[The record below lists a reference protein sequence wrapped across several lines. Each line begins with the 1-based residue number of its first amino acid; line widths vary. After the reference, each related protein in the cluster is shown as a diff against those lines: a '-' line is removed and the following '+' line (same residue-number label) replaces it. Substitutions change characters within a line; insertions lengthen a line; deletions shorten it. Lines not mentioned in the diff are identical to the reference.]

1 MRTTL
6 FVALLLAGASLA
18 ACSDYDKDD
27 YNEANASYNAEGTE
41 YNGTAGGGYNTTA
54 ASSNWPEGT
63 RIVEENH
70 VYYRV
75 EPSGTRVRLEPGDST
90 ILVENGVRYRVD
102 PGGTRVRINDEG
114 AAISVGPGGVEAN
127 VPVGGNTTVTVN
139 NQ

>member
-1 MRTTL
+1 MRNSMIAA
-6 FVALLLAGASLA
+6 VLLAGASLV
-18 ACSDYDKDD
+18 ACGGYEKNE
-27 YNEANASYNAEGTE
+27 YNEANASYDADGAD

-54 ASSNWPEGT
+54 AGNWPEGV

-90 ILVENGVRYRVD
+90 IVVENGQRFRVD

-114 AAISVGPGGVEAN
+114 LAVRVGPDGVEAN
-127 VPVGGNTTVTVN
+127 VPVDRDTSVTVN
-139 NQ
+139 TQ